1 MAEEAADVTK
11 LLRQWSEGDRGALD
25 MLAPLVY
32 DELRRLA
39 RTYMGR
45 ERQGH
50 SLRATELVHEAFMR
64 LAKQSTPDY
73 TSRAHFLAI
82 AANHMRQIL
91 VDHARRRNRVKRGGG
106 AGAAPLDGVVLAADA
121 PSLDLIPLDLAMR
134 ELEALDARKSRI
146 VEMYF
151 FGGMTLEEIATVLD
165 LHVNTVSRDLRFAKA
180 WLRAKLSESAGR

>member
-1 MAEEAADVTK
+1 MAQEAADVTK
-11 LLRQWSEGDRGALD
+11 LLRQWSEGDRDALD
-25 MLAPLVY
+25 LLAPLVY

-39 RTYMGR
+39 RAYMVR
-45 ERQGH
+45 ERKEH

-91 VDHARRRNRVKRGGG
+91 VDHARRRNRIKRGGG
-106 AGAAPLDGVVLAADA
+106 AGAAPLDTVVLAADA
-121 PSLDLIPLDLAMR
+121 PSPELIPLDLAMR
-134 ELEALDARKSRI
+134 ELEILDARKSRI

-165 LHVNTVSRDLRFAKA
+165 LHVNTISRDLRFAKA
-180 WLRAKLSESAGR
+180 WLKAKLSKSADR